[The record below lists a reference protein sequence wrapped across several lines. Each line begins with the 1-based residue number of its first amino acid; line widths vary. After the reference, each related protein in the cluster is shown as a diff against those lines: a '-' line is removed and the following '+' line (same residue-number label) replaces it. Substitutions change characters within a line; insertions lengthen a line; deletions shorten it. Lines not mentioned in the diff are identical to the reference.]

1 MALFGWLTR
10 RSRADDPLRNWRR
23 DCEAAIG
30 RPDAA
35 AHAHLRER
43 LGALAGSAED
53 VEVEQEMLDALE
65 TLLALMDQLAA
76 DGLPVVATTHRV
88 IGAEVCH
95 FTAPVSM
102 PEDPAQPSGRL
113 LMTSSRA
120 IFIGGP
126 RAISIPWHAAADVM
140 RRDRDLVI
148 IRADQQALFRF
159 RCNTYS
165 DALTAEFVARR
176 LRASRRRSL

>member
-126 RAISIPWHAAADVM
+126 KAISIPWHAAADVM
-140 RRDRDLVI
+140 RRDRDLV
-148 IRADQQALFRF
+148 
-159 RCNTYS
+159 T
-165 DALTAEFVARR
+165 RR
-176 LRASRRRSL
+176 LRASRRRPL